1 MLGQR
6 ICIAL
11 ENQALL
17 QRICIA
23 LENQAQLWS
32 INREKWDMRPLPF
45 RLSSKK
51 IIAPISLLSIYS
63 KYYSFFYFKHS
74 LLKVFIIAH
83 CFR

>member
-51 IIAPISLLSIYS
+51 L
-63 KYYSFFYFKHS
+63 
-74 LLKVFIIAH
+74 
-83 CFR
+83 